1 METTMQMNH
10 AETGGQTGGAARRK
24 YDIGRPFK
32 GLVDLY
38 NPRIWKEKG
47 LWWTLGVL
55 VVTSAA
61 IIVALGIWWSRSPAR
76 FDVRE
81 NAIALADGDQAALAT
96 GSYTAATAV
105 RIGRTLL
112 NKPGGYLS
120 NDKLPPGLYLDNI
133 PNWEFGAI
141 TALRD
146 LAAEMRNHLSRSQS
160 QSIEDPDLQVA
171 HPQLNYDSD
180 SWILPSTESEYRKGI
195 AALESYFHRLSQDQP
210 RGAQF
215 FARADNLTFYLREV
229 STRLGSLGAR
239 LGAAAEDSGAA
250 ATVEMEELPSDAQQ
264 AREQSREDTREAPRI
279 ETPWLE
285 VDDVFFEARGY
296 CWALLHTMKAIQMD
310 FRQVLVDK
318 TAMVPMQQIID
329 ELEHTQAMIWSPLIV
344 NGTGFGPFPNH
355 PLVMASY
362 IGRANAG
369 IIDLRNLLQQG

>member
-1 METTMQMNH
+1 MQMNR
-10 AETGGQTGGAARRK
+10 AETGGHAGSTGSTGHRK
-24 YDIGRPFK
+24 WNIGRPLK

-55 VVTSAA
+55 VVTAA
-61 IIVALGIWWSRSPAR
+61 VIIVILGIWWSRSPAR

-81 NAIALADGDQAALAT
+81 NALALADGDQAALVT

-133 PNWEFGAI
+133 PNWEFGTI

-160 QSIEDPDLQVA
+160 QSIEDPDLQIA

-195 AALESYFHRLSQDQP
+195 AALESYFHRLSDDGQRD
-210 RGAQF
+210 AQF

-239 LGAAAEDSGAA
+239 LGAAAKHKGAA
-250 ATVEMEELPSDAQQ
+250 ATVEMEELTAEAQQ
-264 AREQSREDTREAPRI
+264 ARDESREDTSEVSQI
-279 ETPWLE
+279 EMPWLE

-310 FRQVLVDK
+310 FRRVLVDK

-329 ELEHTQAMIWSPLIV
+329 ELEHTQAMIWSPIIV
-344 NGTGFGPFPNH
+344 NGTGFGPLPNH